1 MKKIDPKKLFSREW
15 EFMLGVANI
24 KQLPDHRNPEIAFI
38 GASNVGKSSIINALL
53 GRKIAIVS
61 NTPGRTRQ
69 LNFFC
74 SDRTLTDSLVLV
86 DMPGY
91 GYAKA
96 GKKDV
101 ESWQKTS
108 FEYLAR
114 RSNLKRV
121 FLLLDPVKGVK
132 ESDKDIANMFNTL
145 GVSFQIVLTKVD
157 KLKEHD
163 IKKTEDSLN
172 EISKKWPALYPG
184 IIRTSSVHKIGIHD
198 LQNAIIEILN
208 FL

>member
-1 MKKIDPKKLFSREW
+1 
-15 EFMLGVANI
+15 MLGVANI
-24 KQLPDHRNPEIAFI
+24 RQLPDHRNPEVAFI

-53 GRKIAIVS
+53 GTKIAIVS

-69 LNFFC
+69 LNFFT
-74 SDRTLTDSLVLV
+74 SDKMLTDSLVIV

-96 GKKDV
+96 GKKDI
-101 ESWQKTS
+101 EKWQETS

-114 RSNLKRV
+114 RPNLKRV
-121 FLLLDPVKGVK
+121 FLLFDPVKGIK
-132 ESDKDIANMFNTL
+132 ESDRDIINMFNTL

-157 KLKEHD
+157 KLKDHQV
-163 IKKTEDSLN
+163 KKAEDMLA
-172 EISKKWPALYPG
+172 EASKKWPALFPG
-184 IIRTSSVHKIGIHD
+184 IIKTSSAKKIGIYD
-198 LQNAIIEILN
+198 LQNAMVEILK